1 MKSLWTTFIKSLQLP
16 KKQAVFALN
25 RIGMDIIVIYLFI
38 ILFISSIPTYISQL
52 QANEHLSVFFFS
64 IFFFIFHYLPVVII
78 VFLALSI
85 IAWILSLITKF
96 AKRRL
101 HFSILWKMAGSATT
115 IPFLLF
121 TILSFFYHVT
131 SLFLVASIL
140 FVFAVVIR
148 IIFIYPKIRHSY

>member
-38 ILFISSIPTYISQL
+38 ILFISSVPTYITQL
-52 QANEHLSVFFFS
+52 QANERLSVFFFS

-85 IAWILSLITKF
+85 IAWILLLITKL
-96 AKRRL
+96 AERRL

-121 TILSFFYHVT
+121 TILSFFYNVNL
-131 SLFLVASIL
+131 LFLIVSIL

-148 IIFIYPKIRHSY
+148 IIFIYPKIRLR